1 MAFEYKFGK
10 KKSDA
15 PEPTLSR
22 GKLKEIRKQVREQ
35 DWFPEFSLEKQVEEL
50 TKQLEEKDEMILH
63 DCERISG
70 LEQQIEMLQCLIETK
85 DKVIANLNKQVE
97 LQNNLN
103 DLIEKMQKKIERSER
118 IKKRRIERMLRLLV
132 DDKVECNA
140 FLEEDKHK
148 YHMTRLKSDSNLS
161 TGSFEIEFLGV
172 DKKGNEIY
180 RGDKDSW
187 QNFVNYLHKLY
198 RDYFSVVV
206 DENNKDRLTFS
217 NKQNLKNEEGNKMNE
232 VGTVTVNAKEYDS
245 MKAKAESFDKLID
258 IVCHDGVKFYQEWN
272 KNEIR
277 KNVKGGSVK
286 VGEVIGKWH
295 GEIKFTGDEG
305 QKDFSEFVN
314 AMIDGLD
321 REQKGKIL
329 VE

>member
-1 MAFEYKFGK
+1 
-10 KKSDA
+10 
-15 PEPTLSR
+15 
-22 GKLKEIRKQVREQ
+22 
-35 DWFPEFSLEKQVEEL
+35 
-50 TKQLEEKDEMILH
+50 
-63 DCERISG
+63 
-70 LEQQIEMLQCLIETK
+70 
-85 DKVIANLNKQVE
+85 
-97 LQNNLN
+97 
-103 DLIEKMQKKIERSER
+103 
-118 IKKRRIERMLRLLV
+118 MLRLLV

-140 FLEEDKHK
+140 FLEEDKRK
-148 YHMTRLKSDSNLS
+148 YHMTKLKSDSNLS

-187 QNFVNYLHKLY
+187 QNFVNYLYKLY

-217 NKQNLKNEEGNKMNE
+217 NKQNLKNEEENKMNE
-232 VGTVTVNAKEYDS
+232 VRTVTIDAKEYDTMKTKVDTFDS
-245 MKAKAESFDKLID
+245 MKAKAEAFDKLID
-258 IVCHDGVKFYQEWN
+258 IVCHDGVKFHQEWN

-286 VGEVIGKWH
+286 VGEIIGKWH

-305 QKDFSEFVN
+305 QKDFSEFVK
-314 AMIDGLD
+314 AMIDGMD
-321 REQKGKIL
+321 KGQRLKFG